1 MSLSNPTRLVYDLYA
16 HEVRRPKDF
25 SVNCVNCSINGNI
38 SISAGGEWSIDHI
51 PTPSDVEEISS
62 DFDFNDKWVAATF
75 DNLDATF
82 EFGIN
87 LTASN
92 ATNELIVP
100 LGSKSISK
108 TACLIYITL

>member
-1 MSLSNPTRLVYDLYA
+1 MSLSNPTRPAYDLYT

-25 SVNCVNCSINGNI
+25 SVNCVNCAINGNI
-38 SISAGGEWSIDHI
+38 SISAGGVWSVDHI
-51 PTPSDVEEISS
+51 QTPSDVEEIPSN
-62 DFDFNDKWVAATF
+62 FDFTDKWVAATF

-100 LGSKSISK
+100 LGSKSISR
-108 TACLIYITL
+108 TVCLIYITL

>member
-1 MSLSNPTRLVYDLYA
+1 MSLRNPTRPTYGLYT

-25 SVNCVNCSINGNI
+25 SVNCVNCSISGTI
-38 SISAGGEWSIDHI
+38 SISAGGDWSVYHI
-51 PTPSDVEEISS
+51 QAPADVEEIPS
-62 DFDFNDKWVAATF
+62 DFEFNDKWVAATF

-92 ATNELIVP
+92 ATNEFIVP
-100 LGSKSISK
+100 
-108 TACLIYITL
+108 